1 MFKKWIGKIFIAS
14 AIALILV
21 ATFIAIYYNFI
32 LKDHEGPID
41 LWAIIALCIPFIILA
56 VSRII
61 IDVKKIKL
69 KDSFSEKGI
78 ISKISNV
85 FANVF
90 IIIAMIPLFPIIL
103 VFALFKLWQQHL
115 IKKLSKS

>member
-1 MFKKWIGKIFIAS
+1 MFKKWIGRIFIAS
-14 AIALILV
+14 AIASILV
-21 ATFIAIYYNFI
+21 AAFIAIYYNFI
-32 LKDHEGPID
+32 LKDHEVPMD
-41 LWAIIALCIPFIILA
+41 LWAVIALCVPFVILA

-69 KDSFSEKGI
+69 KDSFNEKGI
-78 ISKISNV
+78 VSKIANV

-103 VFALFKLWQQHL
+103 VFA
-115 IKKLSKS
+115 KKKE

>member
-1 MFKKWIGKIFIAS
+1 MLKKWIGRIFIAS

-21 ATFIAIYYNFI
+21 AAFIAVYYNFI
-32 LKDHEGPID
+32 LKNHEGPMD
-41 LWAIIALCIPFIILA
+41 LWAIIALCIPLIILA

-69 KDSFSEKGI
+69 KDSFNEKGI
-78 ISKISNV
+78 ISKIANV

-103 VFALFKLWQQHL
+103 VFAIVQP
-115 IKKLSKS
+115 